1 MISIEEA
8 TLNDNLELLAL
19 TQATP
24 MNGVISLRIDRSP
37 AFFQLLK
44 LRGTG
49 KVFIAR
55 ADGRIVGCISV
66 VYRSVFVDGKPQR
79 VGYVG
84 DLKVHPSF
92 QGSRVAL
99 KLTQALFGYA
109 MRQDVDLY
117 FCVVASGNEKAFSF
131 LQGRLGI
138 PPFQFVGRF
147 RVYEILTSP
156 NRLSSK
162 SYEIEDTNV
171 DDIHEVCRLCNQF
184 NTSYQ
189 FVQY

>member
-1 MISIEEA
+1 MISIQEA

-66 VYRSVFVDGKPQR
+66 AYRSVFVDGKPQR
-79 VGYVG
+79 DGYVG

-92 QGSRVAL
+92 
-99 KLTQALFGYA
+99 
-109 MRQDVDLY
+109 
-117 FCVVASGNEKAFSF
+117 
-131 LQGRLGI
+131 
-138 PPFQFVGRF
+138 
-147 RVYEILTSP
+147 
-156 NRLSSK
+156 
-162 SYEIEDTNV
+162 
-171 DDIHEVCRLCNQF
+171 
-184 NTSYQ
+184 
-189 FVQY
+189 